1 MVKKSFIFEEVNTAS
16 NQKVEAGI
24 INRSG
29 KSNNKSFLLFWLYS
43 LLFLVTLMIII
54 GGLTRLTD
62 SGLSITEWKPISGIL
77 LPFSEIAWQQEFLKY
92 QEIPEYKLQNL
103 GMSIGEFKV
112 IYYWEWGHRQLGRII
127 GLVWFFGFGV
137 LLLTKKTT
145 LSWTKRALLVGILI
159 GFQGFL
165 GWWMVSSGL
174 NGAMLD
180 VASYRLGIHLTS
192 AFIIFGLIFW
202 YILRLRRTE
211 VSLIQSQR
219 YANTSSIKI
228 TITFLVLLYIQ
239 IFLGAL
245 VAGIDAGQTYTDW
258 PLMAGEFF
266 PTLAFEL
273 NPLWRNFFESE
284 ALVQFN
290 HRLSGYILILFVLY
304 SWFKFRNSSN
314 QSLKSYSNW
323 VLLAILGQVVLGV
336 ITVLYAAVW
345 YIAILHQF
353 SAIILVG
360 LVLLLKFEA
369 NYPATQFTKT
379 A

>member
-1 MVKKSFIFEEVNTAS
+1 MVKKSFIFEEVGS
-16 NQKVEAGI
+16 ERNQKEEAGVI
-24 INRSG
+24 SRSA
-29 KSNNKSFLLFWLYS
+29 KHNNKSLLLFWFYS
-43 LLFLVTLMIII
+43 LLFLIALMIIV

-62 SGLSITEWKPISGIL
+62 SGLSITEWKPISGVL
-77 LPFSEIAWQQEFLKY
+77 LPFSENAWQQEFLKY

-103 GMSIGEFKV
+103 GMSIDEFKV

-127 GLVWFFGFGV
+127 GLVWFFGLSA
-137 LLLTKKTT
+137 LLLAQKIT
-145 LSWTKRALLVGILI
+145 LSWSKRSLVIGILI

-174 NGAMLD
+174 NGARID
-180 VASYRLGIHLTS
+180 VASYRLGIHLTF

-219 YANTSSIKI
+219 YANSSLIKI
-228 TITFLVLLYIQ
+228 TNTVLLLLYVQ

-245 VAGIDAGQTYTDW
+245 VAGIDAGRTYTDW
-258 PLMAGEFF
+258 PLMAGEFL

-290 HRLSGYILILFVLY
+290 HRLSGYLLIIVVIY
-304 SWFKFRNSSN
+304 SWFKFRSSSN
-314 QSLKSYSNW
+314 QNLRIYFNW
-323 VLLAILGQVVLGV
+323 VFLAVLGQVILGI

-353 SAIILVG
+353 SAIILTG
-360 LVLLLKFEA
+360 LVLLAKFEA
-369 NYPATQFTKT
+369 NYPGIQFAKSS
-379 A
+379 